1 MFWAGKVGRTV
12 TNSMGRTLDEFS
24 GPRKLSKETGKLSEK
39 NCDFRKLFPSWTIY
53 PGGGAFV
60 SAPKERL
67 RPMSMIEK
75 IPTMSDEDVINLLTN
90 ARRLQEVGDE
100 RQQAAAAELLPVL
113 EEVAAER
120 RAARQEAIQAKRAAT
135 KKPKKAAAAA
145 EAEAA

>member
-1 MFWAGKVGRTV
+1 V
-12 TNSMGRTLDEFS
+12 
-24 GPRKLSKETGKLSEK
+24 
-39 NCDFRKLFPSWTIY
+39 
-53 PGGGAFV
+53 
-60 SAPKERL
+60 APEESL
-67 RPMSMIEK
+67 RPMSMIDK

-135 KKPKKAAAAA
+135 KKPKKAAAAPA
-145 EAEAA
+145 DADAEAA